1 MQSTSKLKYA
11 ISTIAEDVWVAKQDD
26 SLLSILFSI
35 DGRVYNME
43 YMRKIIDPCILWG
56 FERRWSESKGMI
68 ISECVGQIVPFGP
81 NDVRNFDVSALSQMV
96 KESVQKVRDT
106 QQEIYEKLG
115 TIPATVDEVKAA
127 IARYGVECIWD

>member
-1 MQSTSKLKYA
+1 
-11 ISTIAEDVWVAKQDD
+11 
-26 SLLSILFSI
+26 
-35 DGRVYNME
+35 
-43 YMRKIIDPCILWG
+43 
-56 FERRWSESKGMI
+56 MI
-68 ISECVGQIVPFGP
+68 ISECVGQIVPFGL